1 MRSVNAIDGVDE
13 SPSRRAA
20 QAGRRAQVRR
30 VVRLAQAVPGHLV
43 LIAFGILFG
52 FPMLWMLSSS
62 LKPQQALFSYP
73 PQIIS
78 WPLTFDNYTQLFQ
91 YFPVARFFLNSLI
104 ITTLNV
110 TGTLVSCSMAA
121 YSFSRLHWPG
131 RNKIFALTLA
141 TMMLPTQ
148 VTMVPLYLIFRSFGW
163 VDTWYP
169 LWVPAWF
176 GVAFYIFL
184 MRQFFLSL
192 PTEIEDAAEVDGAGY
207 IRMFLSIA
215 LPLMRPALITVALF
229 AFMNTWNDFVT
240 PLIYIHSTDKMPLA
254 LGLQFINSTGAYV
267 GQSFWGMLMAGA
279 VCATLPMV
287 ILFLFLQRYFV
298 RGIVMTGLKG

>member
-1 MRSVNAIDGVDE
+1 MSQMDLAGKSARRGADNAW
-13 SPSRRAA
+13 RRAA
-20 QAGRRAQVRR
+20 LRRLTRMARRALR
-30 VVRLAQAVPGHLV
+30 HLI

-62 LKPQQALFSYP
+62 LKPEQSLFQYP
-73 PQIIS
+73 PQVFP
-78 WPLTFDNYTQLFQ
+78 WPATFGNYTQLFQ
-91 YFPVARFFLNSLI
+91 YFPVGRFVLNSLI

-110 TGTLVSCSMAA
+110 TGTLISCSMAA

-131 RNKIFALTLA
+131 RNKVFALTLA

-148 VTMVPLYLIFRSFGW
+148 VTMVPLYLIFRRFGW

-184 MRQFFLSL
+184 LRQFFLSL
-192 PTEIEDAAEVDGAGY
+192 PAEIEDAAKVDGAGY
-207 IRMFLSIA
+207 VRTFISIA

-240 PLIYIHSTDKMPLA
+240 PLIYIHSTDLMPLA

>member
-1 MRSVNAIDGVDE
+1 MRSVNAIDGLDE
-13 SPSRRAA
+13 SLSRGAA
-20 QAGRRAQVRR
+20 LAGRRARVRR
-30 VVRLAQAVPGHLV
+30 LVRMAQAVPGHLV
-43 LIAFGILFG
+43 LIGFGILFG

>member
-1 MRSVNAIDGVDE
+1 ML
-13 SPSRRAA
+13 RRITRL
-20 QAGRRAQVRR
+20 GRRALRHVI
-30 VVRLAQAVPGHLV
+30 
-43 LIAFGILFG
+43 LILFGVLFG

-62 LKPQQALFSYP
+62 VKPERALFQYP
-73 PQIIS
+73 PQIVP
-78 WPLTFDNYTQLFQ
+78 WPITFDNYRQLFE

-104 ITTLNV
+104 ITSLNV
-110 TGTLVSCSMAA
+110 SGTLVSCSMAA
-121 YSFSRLHWPG
+121 YSFSRLRWPG
-131 RNKIFALTLA
+131 RNKVFALTLA

-148 VTMVPLYLIFRSFGW
+148 VTMVPLYLIFRNFGW
-163 VDTWYP
+163 VDTWFP

-184 MRQFFLSL
+184 LRQFFLSL
-192 PTEIEDAAEVDGAGY
+192 PSEIEDAAKVDGSGY
-207 IRMFLSIA
+207 IRTFISIV

-240 PLIYIHSTDKMPLA
+240 PLIYIHSTDMMPLA
-254 LGLQFINSTGAYV
+254 LGLQFINSTGGYV
-267 GQSFWGMLMAGA
+267 GQTFWGVLMAAA
-279 VCATLPMV
+279 VCATGPLV

>member
-1 MRSVNAIDGVDE
+1 MRSLSGVAGASE
-13 SPSRRAA
+13 SM
-20 QAGRRAQVRR
+20 GRSMPQVRR
-30 VVRLAQAVPGHLV
+30 RTLLQRLARLGRQGARHLV
-43 LIAFGILFG
+43 LIGFSVLFG

-62 LKPQQALFSYP
+62 LKPRQGLFQYP
-73 PQIIS
+73 PQLFP
-78 WPLTFDNYTQLFQ
+78 WPATLDNYTQLFQ
-91 YFPVARFFLNSLI
+91 YFPVGRFFLNSLI
-104 ITTLNV
+104 ITSLNV

-121 YSFSRLHWPG
+121 YSFSRLRWPG
-131 RNKIFALTLA
+131 RDKIFALTLA

-148 VTMVPLYLIFRSFGW
+148 VTMVPLYLIFRRFGW

-184 MRQFFLSL
+184 LRQFFLSL
-192 PTEIEDAAEVDGAGY
+192 PGEIEDAAKVDGAGY
-207 IRMFLSIA
+207 VRIFLSIG

-279 VCATLPMV
+279 VCATMPMV

>member
-1 MRSVNAIDGVDE
+1 MSTMERADE
-13 SPSRRAA
+13 SLSLRAVQARR
-20 QAGRRAQVRR
+20 RDRVRR
-30 VVRLAQAVPGHLV
+30 LARLARQVPRHLI

-62 LKPQQALFSYP
+62 LKPSQALFQYP
-73 PQIIS
+73 PQILP
-78 WPLTFDNYTQLFQ
+78 WPITFDNYTQLFQ
-91 YFPVARFFLNSLI
+91 YFPVGRFFLNSLI

-131 RNKIFALTLA
+131 RNMVFALTLA
-141 TMMLPTQ
+141 TIFLPTQ
-148 VTMVPLYLIFRSFGW
+148 VTLVPLYLIFRSFGW

-184 MRQFFLSL
+184 LRQFFLSL
-192 PTEIEDAAEVDGAGY
+192 PTEIEDAAKVDGAGY
-207 IRMFLSIA
+207 LRIFLSIE

-229 AFMNTWNDFVT
+229 SFMSTWNDFVT